1 VAKAL
6 AAFTHDVSNHSIK
19 GSDGVVRL
27 PAVTSLEYIGIVMIG
42 TGPRF
47 YKINI
52 NRDLVDAVRD
62 GLFPA
67 EETVIQRFV
76 PPVPNGLSFLRGG
89 MQPLDNR
96 HVCFQCFEALK
107 ALL

>member
-6 AAFTHDVSNHSIK
+6 AAFSNDVSNHSIMDS
-19 GSDGVVRL
+19 GGVVH
-27 PAVTSLEYIGIVMIG
+27 PPVSSKAYIGIVMIG

-52 NRDLVDAVRD
+52 SRDLVSAVRH

-76 PPVPNGLSFLRGG
+76 PPVPNGFSFLRMG
-89 MQPLDNR
+89 MVPLDNR

-107 ALL
+107 TLL